1 MTKNTEKTLKV
12 VGIVA
17 LVGVGG
23 YFLIK
28 GINGFTK
35 NKVSAFIDTGEDK
48 SPAGSN
54 FLRNM

>member
-12 VGIVA
+12 AGIIA
-17 LVGVGG
+17 LVGIGG

-28 GINGFTK
+28 GINNASK
-35 NKVSAFIDTGEDK
+35 NGVSSSIDTGDDI
-48 SPAGSN
+48 SPAGSK